1 MLNGGAGVDTASY
14 AYAGS
19 AVVASLALTTAQAT
33 GGSGT
38 DTLLAIENLTGS
50 NYNDRLTGSS
60 AANVLNGGKGA
71 DTMAGGNGA
80 DIYYVD
86 NSGDIVSE
94 TNTSA
99 ASGGIDTVYS
109 YLAAYTLGANV
120 EQGRILST
128 GAANLT
134 GNSLANTLFAGSGN
148 NVLNGG
154 AGSDIASYLYASGA
168 VTASL
173 ALTTAQATG
182 GSGTD
187 TLLAIE
193 NLTGSNYNDRLTGS
207 SAANVLNGGK
217 GADTLVGGDGSDTYH
232 VDNAGDLVV
241 ETNANAGTGGTDTV
255 YSYLATYTLGANVEQ
270 GRVLATGT
278 ANLTGNGLVNTLFAG
293 SGNNVLNGGAG
304 VDTASYAYAGSA
316 VVANLAVTTAQAT
329 GGSGSDTLLAIENL
343 VGSSFN
349 DRLTGS
355 STANS
360 LNGGAGN
367 DLLVG
372 GHGRDVLT
380 GGSGNDIFDFNA
392 LGETGRTNTTWDVIT
407 DFTRGAD
414 KIDLSTLDANAA
426 TTLNDAFTGF
436 IGSTAA
442 FTQAGQL
449 KLAGGVLYGNVDAD
463 SDAEFAIQLT
473 GISTLSTAD
482 LIV

>member
-1 MLNGGAGVDTASY
+1 MGSNYGDRLTGSAGANVLNGGTGADTLIGGDGSDTYYVDNAGDLVVETNSSASTGGSDLVYSNLATYTLGANVEQGRVLATGSANLTGNSLANTLFAGSGNNVLNGGAGVDSLSY
-14 AYAGS
+14 VYAGS
-19 AVVASLALTTAQAT
+19 AVTVSLAVTTAQAT

-38 DTLLAIENLTGS
+38 DTLLGIENLTGS

-71 DTMAGGNGA
+71 DTMIGGDGS
-80 DIYYVD
+80 DIYYVE
-86 NSGDIVSE
+86 NAGDIVSE
-94 TNTSA
+94 TNAT
-99 ASGGIDTVYS
+99 ASTGGTDTVYS
-109 YLAAYTLGANV
+109 YVAAYTLTANV

-134 GNSLANTLFAGSGN
+134 GNSLA
-148 NVLNGG
+148 
-154 AGSDIASYLYASGA
+154 
-168 VTASL
+168 
-173 ALTTAQATG
+173 
-182 GSGTD
+182 
-187 TLLAIE
+187 
-193 NLTGSNYNDRLTGS
+193 
-207 SAANVLNGGK
+207 
-217 GADTLVGGDGSDTYH
+217 
-232 VDNAGDLVV
+232 
-241 ETNANAGTGGTDTV
+241 
-255 YSYLATYTLGANVEQ
+255 
-270 GRVLATGT
+270 
-278 ANLTGNGLVNTLFAG
+278 NTLFAG